1 MLEENH
7 PQMTKIGLGDEQ
19 DQKVTGCILFI
30 TRNYPPKVGGL
41 EEYSYNLIKE
51 FEAHES
57 THKITLSKPT
67 KHLIWFFPYSFLK
80 ALYLISKYSIRSVH
94 LCDGFLAPLGLML
107 KWLTG
112 AKVTVSIV
120 GLDITFNN
128 HLYQSIVPWCVK
140 RLDRVISISRSTRD
154 ECVRR
159 GISPFN
165 CTVIPVGIVPTEHSL
180 FTPKADLRLKLER
193 TTGFSL
199 KEKTVLVTIGRLVK
213 RKGVAWFVEHV
224 MPHLDVSYCYLV
236 AGNGPDYTSIK
247 TLVERYGLGDR
258 VCLLGR
264 ISDEEK
270 KVVYNASDIFIM
282 PNITIRGD
290 VEGFGIVALEAGS
303 CGLPVV
309 ASNIQG
315 LKDAVIDGKT
325 GYLVEERDVDG
336 FVGRI
341 TGMDLDKEQ
350 IREIVNSTF
359 DWTKIYK
366 GYRTF
371 LFS

>member
-1 MLEENH
+1 M
-7 PQMTKIGLGDEQ
+7 
-19 DQKVTGCILFI
+19 
-30 TRNYPPKVGGL
+30 
-41 EEYSYNLIKE
+41 
-51 FEAHES
+51 
-57 THKITLSKPT
+57 
-67 KHLIWFFPYSFLK
+67 
-80 ALYLISKYSIRSVH
+80 
-94 LCDGFLAPLGLML
+94 
-107 KWLTG
+107 
-112 AKVTVSIV
+112 
-120 GLDITFNN
+120 
-128 HLYQSIVPWCVK
+128 
-140 RLDRVISISRSTRD
+140 
-154 ECVRR
+154 
-159 GISPFN
+159 
-165 CTVIPVGIVPTEHSL
+165 
-180 FTPKADLRLKLER
+180 
-193 TTGFSL
+193 
-199 KEKTVLVTIGRLVK
+199 
-213 RKGVAWFVEHV
+213 AWFVEHV
-224 MPHLDVSYCYLV
+224 MPHLDASYCYLV

-359 DWTKIYK
+359 DWAKIYK
-366 GYRTF
+366 DYRTF